1 MEQTHTTHNGV
12 AATPGAQR
20 RVLVVED
27 DSTIVDAIAA
37 RLRAEGFLVQTA
49 VDGPAAVDAAEAW
62 QPDLMV
68 LDVMLPGFDGLEV
81 CRRVQAQRPV
91 PVLMLTAR
99 DDETDMLVGLG
110 VGADD
115 YMTKPFSMREL
126 AARVHVLLR
135 RVERAALAAVT
146 PRSGILRLGEL
157 EIDHAQRRVRVRS
170 EDVHLTPT
178 EFDLLVCLANTPAPS
193 SPASSCSP
201 RCGTGPTRPAPG
213 PSTATSRPCAARSAP
228 SASVRS
234 TASATR
240 WRRFYAMSAMRRRRP
255 WDGLPARQGWRN
267 WLRSVSIS
275 ISIKTKL
282 GTLVVVSVFIT
293 TGLLLVA
300 LRTETEL
307 RFITVFSV
315 IATLL
320 ITQFVAHGLTAP
332 LDEMNTVAKGISHGD
347 YTRRVRGADRRDELG
362 DLASTINRMAD
373 DLEAVDQHRKELVA
387 NVSHE
392 LRTPIAALRAVLENV
407 VDGVSAADP
416 ETMRTALKQTERLG
430 RLVETL
436 LDLSRL
442 DNGVVPLRARRFE
455 VWPYLSGVLK
465 EANLAAAQRG
475 LTSGSGHHTRTD
487 VHLHLD
493 VSPPELTAHADAER
507 LHQVVAN
514 LIDNAVKHSPPHG
527 RVTVRARRGPLPESL
542 DLEVVDEGPGIPEQE
557 RHRVF
562 ERFNRGSVTAPHGK
576 GSDGG
581 TGLGLAIARWAVDL
595 HGGRIG
601 VAESSRGCR
610 ILVTLPGIPSARG

>member
-1 MEQTHTTHNGV
+1 MSRSPGGRGERDEVPGRTGRSGR
-12 AATPGAQR
+12 TPRSARAPRPVRSGTR
-20 RVLVVED
+20 H
-27 DSTIVDAIAA
+27 DAC
-37 RLRAEGFLVQTA
+37 GQ
-49 VDGPAAVDAAEAW
+49 GPARKG
-62 QPDLMV
+62 P
-68 LDVMLPGFDGLEV
+68 
-81 CRRVQAQRPV
+81 
-91 PVLMLTAR
+91 AR
-99 DDETDMLVGLG
+99 IRSGHGSLG
-110 VGADD
+110 GADD
-115 YMTKPFSMREL
+115 GALRPF
-126 AARVHVLLR
+126 
-135 RVERAALAAVT
+135 
-146 PRSGILRLGEL
+146 
-157 EIDHAQRRVRVRS
+157 
-170 EDVHLTPT
+170 
-178 EFDLLVCLANTPAPS
+178 
-193 SPASSCSP
+193 
-201 RCGTGPTRPAPG
+201 
-213 PSTATSRPCAARSAP
+213 
-228 SASVRS
+228 
-234 TASATR
+234 
-240 WRRFYAMSAMRRRRP
+240 
-255 WDGLPARQGWRN
+255 
-267 WLRSVSIS
+267 
-275 ISIKTKL
+275 SIKTKL
-282 GTLVVVSVFIT
+282 GMLVVVSVLIT
-293 TGLLLVA
+293 TGLLMVA

-307 RFITVFSV
+307 RFITVFSM

-347 YTRRVRGADRRDELG
+347 YTRRVSGADRRDELG

-373 DLEAVDQHRKELVA
+373 DLEAVDRHRKELVA

-442 DNGVVPLRARRFE
+442 DNGVLPLKARRFE

-465 EANLAAAQRG
+465 EANLAASQRA
-475 LTSGSGHHTRTD
+475 LSSGSGNHTRTD

-527 RVTVRARRGPLPESL
+527 RVTVRARRGTGPESL
-542 DLEVVDEGPGIPEQE
+542 DLEIQDEGPGIPEPE

-562 ERFNRGSVTAPHGK
+562 ERFNRGSAPSPHGP

-581 TGLGLAIARWAVDL
+581 TGLGLAIASWAVDL

-601 VAESSRGCR
+601 VAESVRGCL
-610 ILVTLPGIPSARG
+610 IQVTLPGIPRARG

>member
-1 MEQTHTTHNGV
+1 MT
-12 AATPGAQR
+12 
-20 RVLVVED
+20 
-27 DSTIVDAIAA
+27 S
-37 RLRAEGFLVQTA
+37 LR
-49 VDGPAAVDAAEAW
+49 
-62 QPDLMV
+62 
-68 LDVMLPGFDGLEV
+68 
-81 CRRVQAQRPV
+81 
-91 PVLMLTAR
+91 
-99 DDETDMLVGLG
+99 
-110 VGADD
+110 
-115 YMTKPFSMREL
+115 
-126 AARVHVLLR
+126 
-135 RVERAALAAVT
+135 
-146 PRSGILRLGEL
+146 
-157 EIDHAQRRVRVRS
+157 
-170 EDVHLTPT
+170 
-178 EFDLLVCLANTPAPS
+178 
-193 SPASSCSP
+193 
-201 RCGTGPTRPAPG
+201 
-213 PSTATSRPCAARSAP
+213 SR
-228 SASVRS
+228 
-234 TASATR
+234 
-240 WRRFYAMSAMRRRRP
+240 
-255 WDGLPARQGWRN
+255 
-267 WLRSVSIS
+267 LRSVS

-293 TGLLLVA
+293 TGLLMVA

-332 LDEMNTVAKGISHGD
+332 LDEMNTVAKSISHGD

-373 DLEAVDQHRKELVA
+373 DLEAVDRHRKELVA

-442 DNGVVPLRARRFE
+442 DNGVVPLRSRRFE

-465 EANLAAAQRG
+465 AAQRG
-475 LTSGSGHHTRTD
+475 LSSGSGSHTRTD

-493 VSPPELTAHADAER
+493 VSPPELTAHADSER

-527 RVTVRARRGPLPESL
+527 RVTVRARRGRQPESL
-542 DLEVVDEGPGIPEQE
+542 DLEVVDEGPGIPESE
-557 RHRVF
+557 RHKVF
-562 ERFNRGSVTAPHGK
+562 ERFNRGGVASPHGPD
-576 GSDGG
+576 SDGG

-601 VAESSRGCR
+601 VAESARGCR
-610 ILVTLPGIPSARG
+610 IQVTLPGIPQPRG

>member
-1 MEQTHTTHNGV
+1 M
-12 AATPGAQR
+12 
-20 RVLVVED
+20 
-27 DSTIVDAIAA
+27 
-37 RLRAEGFLVQTA
+37 
-49 VDGPAAVDAAEAW
+49 
-62 QPDLMV
+62 
-68 LDVMLPGFDGLEV
+68 
-81 CRRVQAQRPV
+81 
-91 PVLMLTAR
+91 
-99 DDETDMLVGLG
+99 
-110 VGADD
+110 
-115 YMTKPFSMREL
+115 
-126 AARVHVLLR
+126 
-135 RVERAALAAVT
+135 
-146 PRSGILRLGEL
+146 
-157 EIDHAQRRVRVRS
+157 
-170 EDVHLTPT
+170 
-178 EFDLLVCLANTPAPS
+178 
-193 SPASSCSP
+193 
-201 RCGTGPTRPAPG
+201 
-213 PSTATSRPCAARSAP
+213 SRPRP
-228 SASVRS
+228 GRTWS
-234 TASATR
+234 TFRPGDPGRTLGRALS
-240 WRRFYAMSAMRRRRP
+240 RP
-255 WDGLPARQGWRN
+255 WPWSRERPLP
-267 WLRSVSIS
+267 VSI
-275 ISIKTKL
+275 KAKL

-300 LRTETEL
+300 LRTKTEL

-315 IATLL
+315 IASML
-320 ITQFVAHGLTAP
+320 ITQFVAHSLTSP
-332 LDEMNTVAKGISHGD
+332 LDEMNTVARSISHGD
-347 YTRRVRGADRRDELG
+347 YTRRVSGADRRDELG
-362 DLASTINRMAD
+362 DLATTINRMAE
-373 DLEAVDQHRKELVA
+373 DLEAVDRHRKELVA

-442 DNGVVPLRARRFE
+442 DNGVVPLRAARFE

-465 EANLAAAQRG
+465 EANLAAAQRAG
-475 LTSGSGHHTRTD
+475 ASASGGQHTRTD

-527 RVTVRARRGPLPESL
+527 RVTVRARRGPHPESL
-542 DLEVVDEGPGIPEQE
+542 DLEVQDEGPGIPEAE

-562 ERFNRGSVTAPHGK
+562 ERFNRGRAPSPHGP

-610 ILVTLPGIPSARG
+610 IRVTLPGVSRTPS